1 MTSETFSRSDY
12 GDDEGGGEGNGG
24 RVGGTGGLAV
34 DCGGEVCAVGGGML
48 GHGLF
53 LFFVF

>member
-12 GDDEGGGEGNGG
+12 GYDEGGGEGNVG
-24 RVGGTGGLAV
+24 RVGGTGGGAV

-48 GHGLF
+48 GHGF
-53 LFFVF
+53 VLFFVF